1 MDINNDN
8 LLHIKRFQYEPPHPS
23 YISGFIDGDG
33 CIFIRKIK
41 DGYQSGISI
50 NQSRTNILQV
60 IRYHF
65 GGSITSSQTRN
76 SNIQN
81 TMVDNQS
88 EFYHKHNKRNQYNL
102 IIRSNEYELLLNYI
116 KDYIIIKDP
125 QIQCLYEMNKVVHLP
140 NKKEEKEQLYELCL
154 SNKKENTIL
163 EKNLI
168 KINIEYIQGLFD
180 AEGCFFI
187 TSQNMNKHRIS
198 IVQKNYPEILDEIKK
213 FLGFGAVV
221 ESCRYVIYNKK
232 DSLQF
237 ISLIKNGLIV
247 KYNQACAFETFLL
260 TNDDITKN
268 DMYKICNEEKH
279 KIEYFT
285 ELNIKDQ
292 GKEGYKKTMQLRQQK
307 QEICKEIEWKHF
319 YKEKSEN
326 RTNEAGRC

>member
-81 TMVDNQS
+81 TMVDNHS

-187 TSQNMNKHRIS
+187 SSQNMNKHRIS

-285 ELNIKDQ
+285 ELNQNENANIF
-292 GKEGYKKTMQLRQQK
+292 TRSRTS
-307 QEICKEIEWKHF
+307 EICL
-319 YKEKSEN
+319 S
-326 RTNEAGRC
+326 RVPSPQGPL